1 MKQCAI
7 LRRVAARAPPPLHL
21 DNRSAAERSYERD
34 TLNPAGLR

>member
-1 MKQCAI
+1 MRA
-7 LRRVAARAPPPLHL
+7 AARAPQRAPMPL